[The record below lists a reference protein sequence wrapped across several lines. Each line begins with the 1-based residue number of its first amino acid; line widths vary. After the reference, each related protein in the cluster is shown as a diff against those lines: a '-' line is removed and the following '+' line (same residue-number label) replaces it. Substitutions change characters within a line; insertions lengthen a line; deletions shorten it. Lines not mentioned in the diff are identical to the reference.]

1 MSTIASPRESSLPRR
16 QIPQIHT
23 PTGSSRPSIDS
34 PRIGSSSPNQGPAPR
49 RNRAALREYY
59 NIKSADAEAGKGDID
74 DASSEYSI
82 NDQSDVQESEM
93 DQEGFDGEVYVKRVL
108 ETQNLEE
115 LLRTYNGVLTDIR
128 ALDAEKKALV
138 YDNYS
143 KLIAATETIRK
154 MRANM
159 DPLNP
164 MASTLDPAIAQIYER
179 ANAAKADLRASMTPT
194 QHAEAEMS
202 EEDRGRAVKRRKTR
216 DAVKKVLDT
225 PERLRTL
232 VAEGNEEDARNVWE
246 PVLRVLET
254 WKEQGK
260 GGMDVQDCIDDG
272 EAALRG
278 EPPNERSWVHIKAKK

>member
-1 MSTIASPRESSLPRR
+1 M
-16 QIPQIHT
+16 
-23 PTGSSRPSIDS
+23 
-34 PRIGSSSPNQGPAPR
+34 
-49 RNRAALREYY
+49 
-59 NIKSADAEAGKGDID
+59 
-74 DASSEYSI
+74 
-82 NDQSDVQESEM
+82 
-93 DQEGFDGEVYVKRVL
+93 
-108 ETQNLEE
+108 
-115 LLRTYNGVLTDIR
+115 
-128 ALDAEKKALV
+128 

-194 QHAEAEMS
+194 QQAEAEMS
-202 EEDRGRAVKRRKTR
+202 DEDREKSVKRRRAR
-216 DAVKKVLDT
+216 DMVRKVLDT

-232 VAEGNEEDARNVWE
+232 IAEGNMEEAKTEWQ
-246 PVLRVLET
+246 PALKILET
-254 WKEQGK
+254 WKINGQ

-278 EPPNERSWVHIKAKK
+278 EPPNQGSWINIKAKR